1 MEADRPWSDCRRYHD
16 CPASSGR
23 PRGGRYAAFWRIE
36 IVAIGRA
43 IEGEVAAVDDEIG
56 ASAVD
61 IFAQAMKIVGQPGQA
76 AGEMGVGN
84 LGQAKLGHAMILFAG
99 SYLSFGVGMVTN

>member
-1 MEADRPWSDCRRYHD
+1 
-16 CPASSGR
+16 
-23 PRGGRYAAFWRIE
+23 
-36 IVAIGRA
+36 
-43 IEGEVAAVDDEIG
+43 
-56 ASAVD
+56 
-61 IFAQAMKIVGQPGQA
+61 MKIVGQPGQA